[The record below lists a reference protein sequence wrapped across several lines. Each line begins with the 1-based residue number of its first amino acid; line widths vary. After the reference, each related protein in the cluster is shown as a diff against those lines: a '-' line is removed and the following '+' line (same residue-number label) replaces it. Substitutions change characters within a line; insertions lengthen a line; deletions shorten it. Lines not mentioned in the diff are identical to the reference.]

1 MSTTPPPSG
10 PPTPPMPPQPPM
22 YGAAPVTPMNPS
34 DEKMWATLIHVGGVL
49 GYFLPSLIGY
59 IILKDRGPFIRAH
72 AMTALN
78 FQLTILI
85 VTVVG
90 LALTAIFVG
99 FIVLFAAWILNI
111 VFSIMAALA
120 ANRGQFYAYPL
131 TIKFLS

>member
-1 MSTTPPPSG
+1 
-10 PPTPPMPPQPPM
+10 
-22 YGAAPVTPMNPS
+22 MNPS

-59 IILKDRGPFIRAH
+59 IILKDRGPFIRSH

-90 LALTAIFVG
+90 LALTAIFIG

-120 ANRGQFYAYPL
+120 ANRGQFYTYPL

>member
-1 MSTTPPPSG
+1 MSTTPPPTG

-22 YGAAPVTPMNPS
+22 YGAAPVTPMNPT

-59 IILKDRGPFIRAH
+59 VILKDRGPFIRSH

-78 FQLTILI
+78 FQLTVLI

-90 LALTAIFVG
+90 TALTAIFIG
-99 FIVLFAAWILNI
+99 FLVLFAVFVLNI

-120 ANRGQFYAYPL
+120 ANRGQYYSYPL
-131 TIKFLS
+131 TIKFIS

>member
-1 MSTTPPPSG
+1 
-10 PPTPPMPPQPPM
+10 MPPQPPM

-59 IILKDRGPFIRAH
+59 IILKDRGPFIRSH

-90 LALTAIFVG
+90 LALTAIFIG

-120 ANRGQFYAYPL
+120 ANRGQFYTYPL

>member
-1 MSTTPPPSG
+1 MSTTPPPAG
-10 PPTPPMPPQPPM
+10 PPTPPLPPQPPM

-59 IILKDRGPFIRAH
+59 IILKDRGPFIRSH

-78 FQLTILI
+78 FQLTMLI
-85 VTVVG
+85 VNIVG
-90 LALTAIFVG
+90 LALTAIFIG
-99 FIVLFAAWILNI
+99 FIVVFAAWVINI
-111 VFSIMAALA
+111 IFSIMAALA
-120 ANRGQFYAYPL
+120 ANRGQFYSYPL